1 VIEPS
6 AGNVNWNGDV
16 NDVLDEDGGV
26 DDVGEMERLLGKRYG
41 VVSK

>member
-1 VIEPS
+1 MIEPS

-16 NDVLDEDGGV
+16 KDVLDEDGGV

-41 VVSK
+41 AVSK